1 MFFKGKANLCSILG
15 WSTKTDISPS
25 DVELLEFGENAEN
38 FEKYINI
45 QVEWLFSSLLE
56 QIPNTEP
63 LIALFKKFH
72 LSQLLLFTMTNN
84 PGLRASLS
92 LGETFDE
99 VISWDVFEFVFE
111 SINQSSGISNLKN
124 TLNNIKPKLKEKFGA
139 KEECI
144 DFEEMTLAIKKFE
157 LNGEQASS
165 FKAAADHFNLQSCN
179 NIQEIVNE
187 KWKDSEDSD
196 NFDGAIQNT
205 ETNMKIKIHYFLQ
218 LLLKVSQQC
227 RFDITHTWV
236 H

>member
-1 MFFKGKANLCSILG
+1 
-15 WSTKTDISPS
+15 
-25 DVELLEFGENAEN
+25 
-38 FEKYINI
+38 
-45 QVEWLFSSLLE
+45 
-56 QIPNTEP
+56 
-63 LIALFKKFH
+63 
-72 LSQLLLFTMTNN
+72 MTNN

-187 KWKDSEDSD
+187 K
-196 NFDGAIQNT
+196 
-205 ETNMKIKIHYFLQ
+205 
-218 LLLKVSQQC
+218 
-227 RFDITHTWV
+227 
-236 H
+236 